1 MLPMCVSA
9 PLSRELLII
18 VGETSHLLFAMLV
31 SIVLH
36 RFPFRRVDLELMP
49 REGALA

>member
-1 MLPMCVSA
+1 MCVSA

-18 VGETSHLLFAMLV
+18 VGETSRLLFAMLV
-31 SIVLH
+31 SVVLH
-36 RFPFRRVDLELMP
+36 QFLFRRVNLELMP